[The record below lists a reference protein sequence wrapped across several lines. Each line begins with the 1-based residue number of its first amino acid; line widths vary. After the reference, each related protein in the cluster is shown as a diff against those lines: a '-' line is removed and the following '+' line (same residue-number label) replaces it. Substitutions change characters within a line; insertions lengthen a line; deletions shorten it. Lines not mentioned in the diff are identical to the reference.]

1 VRATDERGVALV
13 LAMMAVLLLSA
24 LGLALAAATAT
35 ELMIAANYRTG
46 QEAFY
51 AADAAAERAL
61 SELPAV
67 ASWDPLFDGSLQ
79 STFVDGPPSGARTLA
94 DGSTIDLAQ
103 VTNVSNCG
111 KKTACTAAD
120 LTANLTGDRP
130 WGANNPVWR
139 LYAYG
144 RLAGVAPGVAGS
156 SIFYVV
162 VFVGDDS
169 AETDGDPLR
178 DGSDPTV
185 NPGSGAVALRAEAF
199 GPRGAHRVVEL
210 TATRT
215 DTTGAALKVLSW
227 REVR

>member
-1 VRATDERGVALV
+1 MRPRDELGVALV

-51 AADAAAERAL
+51 AADAGAERAL
-61 SELPAV
+61 SELPSV
-67 ASWDPLFDGSLQ
+67 ANWDLLFDGALQ
-79 STFVDGPPSGARTLA
+79 STFVDGPPSGARRLA
-94 DGSTIDLAQ
+94 DGSPIDLAE
-103 VTNVSNCG
+103 VTNAANCG
-111 KKTACTAAD
+111 KKTACSASD
-120 LTANLTGDRP
+120 LTANPTGDRP

-144 RLAGVAPGVAGS
+144 KLTDVAPGAAAS
-156 SIFYVV
+156 SIFYVA

-178 DGSDPTV
+178 DGTDPAV

-210 TATRT
+210 TASRT

>member
-1 VRATDERGVALV
+1 MRARDERGVALV
-13 LAMMAVLLLSA
+13 LAMMAVLLLA
-24 LGLALAAATAT
+24 TLGLALTAATAT
-35 ELMIAANYRTG
+35 ELMIAANYRIG

-61 SELPAV
+61 SELPSV
-67 ASWDPLFDGSLQ
+67 ASWDPLFDGSMQ
-79 STFVDGPPSGARTLA
+79 STFVDGPPSGVRTLA

-103 VTNVSNCG
+103 ITNVANCG
-111 KKTACTAAD
+111 KKTACAAAD

-139 LYAYG
+139 LYAYD
-144 RLAGVAPGVAGS
+144 RLSDVAPGAAGS

-178 DGSDPTV
+178 DGSDPAV
-185 NPGSGAVALRAEAF
+185 NPGSGAVALRAVAF
-199 GPRGAHRVVEL
+199 APRGAHRVVEL
-210 TATRT
+210 TASRP

-227 REVR
+227 REIR

>member
-1 VRATDERGVALV
+1 MARDARGVALV

-35 ELMIAANYRTG
+35 ELMIAANYRTA

-61 SELPAV
+61 SELPSV
-67 ASWDPLFDGSLQ
+67 ANWDLLFAGSLQ

-94 DGSTIDLAQ
+94 DGSAIDLAQ
-103 VTNVSNCG
+103 VTNVANCG

-120 LTANLTGDRP
+120 LAANLTGDRP
-130 WGANNPVWR
+130 WGANNPVWQP
-139 LYAYG
+139 YAYG
-144 RLAGVAPGVAGS
+144 RLAGVAPGTAGS

-178 DGSDPTV
+178 DGADPAV

-210 TATRT
+210 TASRT
-215 DTTGAALKVLSW
+215 DTTGAALKVSSW